1 MWDLS
6 SQQGIEP
13 VPPALE
19 VQTLNHLTTREVL
32 RSIFNTN
39 SAKIQLIGKDPVAG
53 KIEERRRGRQ
63 RVRWLD
69 GIIDSMDMS
78 LSKLREI
85 VKDRGAGRAAVCGSQ
100 SQT

>member
-19 VQTLNHLTTREVL
+19 VQNLNHLTTREVL

-39 SAKIQLIGKDPVAG
+39 SPKIQLIGKDPVAG

-85 VKDRGAGRAAVCGSQ
+85 VKDREAGRAAVCGSQ